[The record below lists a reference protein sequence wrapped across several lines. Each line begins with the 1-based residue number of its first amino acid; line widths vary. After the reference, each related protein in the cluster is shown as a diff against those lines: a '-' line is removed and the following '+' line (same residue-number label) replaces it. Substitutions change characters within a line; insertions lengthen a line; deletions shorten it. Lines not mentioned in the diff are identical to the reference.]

1 VDLTMHIARN
11 GLGGSGVS
19 VGKLARRV
27 ASMRA
32 EMRTAASGS
41 TLHDES
47 NNARQPIEPNSLRND
62 LPSAGARKL
71 MMKSGLLNK
80 KSSLTIVLA
89 PAQLRNRGGNEV
101 WLFESPFCTCRK
113 RAGVYARAQQ
123 RSPAGCFRPV
133 YRPLLL
139 SPAL

>member
-1 VDLTMHIARN
+1 
-11 GLGGSGVS
+11 
-19 VGKLARRV
+19 
-27 ASMRA
+27 MRA

-47 NNARQPIEPNSLRND
+47 NNARQPIKPNSLRND
-62 LPSAGARKL
+62 LAPAGARKL

-101 WLFESPFCTCRK
+101 WRIPRCVNTP
-113 RAGVYARAQQ
+113 Q
-123 RSPAGCFRPV
+123 RGAASSHWMYGM
-133 YRPLLL
+133 L
-139 SPAL
+139 SPRYNLAHDALALAHAHFISLG